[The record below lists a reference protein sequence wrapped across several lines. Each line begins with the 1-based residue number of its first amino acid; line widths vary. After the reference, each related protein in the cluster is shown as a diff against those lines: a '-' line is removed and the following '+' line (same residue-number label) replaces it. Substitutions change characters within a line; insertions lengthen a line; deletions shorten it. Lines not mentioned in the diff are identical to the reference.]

1 MLSAV
6 AGLTFHDLYFRFYE
20 GAIASQQ
27 VVEFLQALERHIDRP
42 LLLIWDRLPAHRSWL
57 VQEFQQD
64 DPCLLRRSA
73 GGKVTLYYAK
83 INKSTRIQLT
93 GVFT

>member
-1 MLSAV
+1 MLQYNFNWKMLSAV

-42 LLLIWDRLPAHRSWL
+42 LLLIWDRLPAQLHL
-57 VQEFQQD
+57 
-64 DPCLLRRSA
+64 P
-73 GGKVTLYYAK
+73 GGSPGGPLAWCPVT
-83 INKSTRIQLT
+83 S
-93 GVFT
+93 